1 MDSETLKQ
9 YEKET
14 DEYIKK
20 KKIDK
25 LFDVIIKNVLIN
37 KPENIYLY
45 IYDNIYSF
53 LLNKIFIIGPPLLK
67 ITSALSAKIATTF
80 NYDYISTYH
89 LVNLYISKNE
99 SSNKEKK
106 EEEEYNKVIVND
118 ELLSYL
124 VKNAIESINSKE
136 KRGYVVDG
144 YPRNNLQA
152 QKCIHFVP
160 SHVIILYAE
169 ENYIYKKYEEENN
182 FQIFSKT
189 PQNNSL
195 IGIETYTD
203 TYTDTNIKSKKKEDT
218 SEDDNTKLEDVSP
231 PAFEVKKIDP
241 KPLKDKVKAYCRNI
255 TGIMGVFESLKDTK
269 KVFNL
274 AEVTEQVLIQNVKN
288 IIEKDKDKWS
298 CLLDELNPI

>member
-9 YEKET
+9 YEEET
-14 DEYIKK
+14 NEYIKK

-25 LFDVIIKNVLIN
+25 LFDVILKNVLMN
-37 KPENIYLY
+37 KPENIYMY
-45 IYDNIYSF
+45 IYNNIYSF

-67 ITSALSAKIATTF
+67 ITSTLSAKIATTF

-89 LVNLYISKNE
+89 LVNLYISENE

-118 ELLSYL
+118 ALLSYL
-124 VKNAIESINSKE
+124 VKNAIESVNSKE

-182 FQIFSKT
+182 FHIFSKK
-189 PQNNSL
+189 PQNTSL
-195 IGIETYTD
+195 IGIETYAD
-203 TYTDTNIKSKKKEDT
+203 IYTDPNKKSKKNEGT
-218 SEDDNTKLEDVSP
+218 SEDNNAKLEYVSP
-231 PAFEVKKIDP
+231 PVFEVKKIDP
-241 KPLKDKVKAYCRNI
+241 KPLRDKVKAYCRNI
-255 TGIMGVFESLKDTK
+255 TGILGVFEALKDKK

-274 AEVTEQVLIQNVKN
+274 AEVTEQMLIQNVES

-298 CLLDELNPI
+298 GLLE